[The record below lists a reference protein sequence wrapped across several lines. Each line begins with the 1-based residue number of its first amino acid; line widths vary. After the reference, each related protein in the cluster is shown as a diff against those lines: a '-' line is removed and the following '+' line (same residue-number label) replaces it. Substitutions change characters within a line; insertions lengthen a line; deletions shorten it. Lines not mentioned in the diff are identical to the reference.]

1 MTPGIPRADLG
12 SRWCFSGS
20 PVIWDPRGAGT
31 GAVPGR
37 GCPGPV
43 PLCCG
48 NGAGSRAGPGN
59 GGENIPGKHPGNG
72 GENIPGTAAPGKHPG
87 NGGENVPGTAAPAP
101 AALPAPPPVSP
112 GMSLPA
118 PGRAL
123 PAQEP
128 LRRHG
133 NIPSLEPPSERWPAP
148 AVPGHSQESTGH
160 PQEPGG
166 GRHRLALQRMAG
178 HLLSLRRRVASLEA
192 ENGHLR
198 HSLARLR
205 EPEQLRGTDTDVLSR
220 DELLDRLATLGG
232 DRAVPAATL
241 SHELEAGALELRAL
255 RDRVQRLQNELIR
268 KNDREKELVLLQR
281 RQQLALRRCQDRAA
295 EAGALQRALRQQDKV
310 IEAMERLLLR
320 DRSAERAADA
330 TLAALLAQK
339 RLREEPARPARAARL
354 PGPGEKLELLARLER
369 EQGRA
374 RALERQLQEAARS
387 WARGQQ
393 ELGTRLR
400 EREHGLALV
409 SRDRGHRGHRGP
421 TVTLQ

>member
-1 MTPGIPRADLG
+1 MGSGMGRTGIG
-12 SRWCFSGS
+12 K
-20 PVIWDPRGAGT
+20 GT
-31 GAVPGR
+31 GWYQEWDKAGIGQSR
-37 GCPGPV
+37 I
-43 PLCCG
+43 G
-48 NGAGSRAGPGN
+48 NGRTRN
-59 GGENIPGKHPGNG
+59 RT
-72 GENIPGTAAPGKHPG
+72 GTPSPS
-87 NGGENVPGTAAPAP
+87 PCSSSSS
-101 AALPAPPPVSP
+101 PPSPSPSCPRCPRCPCQLCPHP

-133 NIPSLEPPSERWPAP
+133 NIPGLESPLEHRPAP
-148 AVPGHSQESTGH
+148 ACPAVPARPQESTGR
-160 PQEPGG
+160 PQQPGG
-166 GRHRLALQRMAG
+166 DSHRLALQRMAG
-178 HLLSLRRRVASLEA
+178 DLLSLRRRVASLEA

-205 EPEQLRGTDTDVLSR
+205 EPEQLRGSDTDVLTR
-220 DELLDRLATLGG
+220 DELLDRLATLS
-232 DRAVPAATL
+232 R
-241 SHELEAGALELRAL
+241 ELAAGALELRSL

-281 RQQLALRRCQDRAA
+281 RQWQQLARRRCQDRAA

-320 DRSAERAADA
+320 DRSAERAAEVPPHRCHPAGA

-339 RLREEPARPARAARL
+339 RLREEPAGPARAARL
-354 PGPGEKLELLARLER
+354 LGPGEKLELLARLER
-369 EQGRA
+369 ERGRA

-393 ELGTRLR
+393 DLEMRL
-400 EREHGLALV
+400 REHGLGLGH
-409 SRDRGHRGHRGP
+409 GHRVQPAR
-421 TVTLQ
+421 Q

>member
-1 MTPGIPRADLG
+1 MVGSGMGMGIGLG
-12 SRWCFSGS
+12 QGS
-20 PVIWDPRGAGT
+20 GT
-31 GAVPGR
+31 GLGQ
-37 GCPGPV
+37 GMGMGTGMGMGK
-43 PLCCG
+43 LGLGMGIGIG
-48 NGAGSRAGPGN
+48 NGTHWDWEGDRVVSGMGHGRIGN
-59 GGENIPGKHPGNG
+59 GRTGTGLGRPHP
-72 GENIPGTAAPGKHPG
+72 AAP
-87 NGGENVPGTAAPAP
+87 V
-101 AALPAPPPVSP
+101 PPVSP
-112 GMSLPA
+112 LSPLSLPAVPPGMSL
-118 PGRAL
+118 
-123 PAQEP
+123 P

-133 NIPSLEPPSERWPAP
+133 NIPSLEPPSERRPAP

-160 PQEPGG
+160 PQEPCQPCSGPQGG
-166 GRHRLALQRMAG
+166 GSHRLALQRMAG

-220 DELLDRLATLGG
+220 DELLDRLAIPGG

-241 SHELEAGALELRAL
+241 SHELAAGALELRAL

-320 DRSAERAADA
+320 DRSAERAAGA
-330 TLAALLAQK
+330 TLTALLAQK

-400 EREHGLALV
+400 EQEHGLALV
-409 SRDRGHRGHRGP
+409 SGDRGHRGHQGP